1 MQDLEP
7 ILKSQVVAL
16 CEMAV
21 EMQDEERFHAANRE
35 LGKVLELLPEPKSD
49 WKAYGWLIANMA
61 DNHFEQK
68 EYAEAYALLV
78 ETFEVDAGAGLNP
91 FLLMRRGQCALELE
105 KQAEAEELL
114 AKALELGSK
123 EVFEAEHSKYLKLAK
138 QQNQA

>member
-35 LGKVLELLPEPKSD
+35 LTKVLELLPEPKSD
-49 WKAYGWLIANMA
+49 WKAYSWLVANMA

-68 EYAEAYALLV
+68 EYTEAYALLV
-78 ETFEVDAGAGLNP
+78 EVFELGAEADQNP

-105 KQAEAEELL
+105 KQDEAVEYLV
-114 AKALELGSK
+114 KAFELGTK
-123 EVFEAEHSKYLKLAK
+123 EVFEDEHSKYLKLVK